1 VKWLTE
7 RFTHVP
13 TPLMRGPQQ
22 IKSLEPYQEYFSTI
36 GVANRRRQMHSH
48 LRFLNVQP
56 REGVKE
62 ISWLVQIKK
71 DVHLGHRLENNTFIS
86 SISRLVKDETY
97 NAEQ

>member
-1 VKWLTE
+1 MKWLTE

-22 IKSLEPYQEYFSTI
+22 IKSLEPYQEYLSTI
-36 GVANRRRQMHSH
+36 GPANSRRHMHSH
-48 LRFLNVQP
+48 FKFLNVRP

-71 DVHLGHRLENNTFIS
+71 DVHLGRRLENNTFIS